1 VGNLAQCCFLDH
13 LFIQLHV
20 LFSHAFGRESLLEGL
35 TALDSIDFPDM
46 ANRLHH
52 LPLILAEKPGRF
64 VVNELR
70 KRFVQIAHD
79 RSAARQS
86 LDQDQPE

>member
-1 VGNLAQCCFLDH
+1 MGNLAQCWFLDD
-13 LFIQLHV
+13 LIIQLHV

-46 ANRLHH
+46 ADSLHH

-70 KRFVQIAHD
+70 KRSVSIGHD
-79 RSAARQS
+79 RGAARQS